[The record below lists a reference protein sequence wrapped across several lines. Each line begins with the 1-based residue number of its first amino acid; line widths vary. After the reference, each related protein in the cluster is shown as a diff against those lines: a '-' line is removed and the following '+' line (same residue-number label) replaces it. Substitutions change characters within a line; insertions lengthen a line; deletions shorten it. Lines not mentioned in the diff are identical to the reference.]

1 MWVHS
6 FLLFFFFS
14 ERVYVR
20 LGACMNSFRINLS
33 IYCLSVPN
41 IHFAYSVEMDLG
53 PLIFF
58 FFPLAVRVF
67 NFGSRRYW
75 RATAQEILLLGSRV
89 FAWQASAVCTAFSVI
104 RLLCVCIFSGIPLLQ
119 YMVARSP
126 QWLAAPS
133 GISHEEISPP
143 HRRRPTTK
151 F

>member
-1 MWVHS
+1 MGT
-6 FLLFFFFS
+6 FLSLVFS

-20 LGACMNSFRINLS
+20 LGAYMNSVRINLS

-58 FFPLAVRVF
+58 FPLPVRVF

-75 RATAQEILLLGSRV
+75 KATAQEILLLGSRM
-89 FAWQASAVCTAFSVI
+89 FAWRASAVCTAFSVI
-104 RLLCVCIFSGIPLLQ
+104 RLLRVCIFSGIPLLQ